1 MNKLLCEVL
10 SKCYEISTKTIAD
23 VFFDYAPHVNT
34 FTVWVYRNGWTQE
47 TAGDMEYLALS
58 IRVTKGN
65 LITTMA
71 KLLDLEYELG
81 VA

>member
-1 MNKLLCEVL
+1 MNKLLCEIL
-10 SKCYEISTKTIAD
+10 NKCYEISTNTKAD
-23 VFFDYAPHVNT
+23 VFFEYAPHVKR
-34 FTVWVYRNGWTQE
+34 FTVYVYRNGWTQE
-47 TAGDMEYLALS
+47 TVGDMEFLAFS
-58 IRVTKGN
+58 IRVTKDN

>member
-10 SKCYEISTKTIAD
+10 NKCYEISTKTIAD

-34 FTVWVYRNGWTQE
+34 FTVWVYRNGWTPE
-47 TAGDMEYLALS
+47 TAADMEYFALS